1 MAQQLPARADL
12 EHYRK
17 AAKALVKALR
27 AADPAA
33 AARARAVLGARAARP
48 ATLAAAQLVVAR
60 EHGQPS
66 WPAFRRA
73 VLAAPAAAA
82 TATGP
87 ADGAASAV
95 SGPGTGTTDQPGL
108 AAALAAARATWGEH
122 GEALLDT
129 DRRYTPGRPVRVL
142 IRKRGPRYDLDDR
155 GEAVRLAGAPDG
167 WLVAA
172 QRAVESESLNVNR
185 RGVVFVPGVE
195 GRDLVRLA
203 CRVADAS
210 LAVHAAL
217 LELDRER

>member
-1 MAQQLPARADL
+1 VTFTISKDFEFSAAHHL
-12 EHYRK
+12 EG
-17 AAKALVKALR
+17 L
-27 AADPAA
+27 DPEHPCS
-33 AARARAVLGARAARP
+33 RVHGHNY
-48 ATLAAAQLVVAR
+48 VVR
-60 EHGQPS
+60 LE
-66 WPAFRRA
+66 
-73 VLAAPAAAA
+73 L
-82 TATGP
+82 TGP
-87 ADGAASAV
+87 V
-95 SGPGTGTTDQPGL
+95 SGPGTGATDQPGL

-172 QRAVESESLNVNR
+172 QRAVEAESLNVNR
-185 RGVVFVPGVE
+185 RGVVFVPAVE